1 MDDSPLAAPSLRQTR
16 TNMSH
21 ANNGRRR
28 VSHIRRQDPICHIQ
42 QGVAGLILDYNTPFC
57 ADILNAPKEPKVK
70 PPAIDT
76 YDGTSDL
83 DVHLLAYRHH
93 MYVQGT
99 TETTWCKYFPA
110 TLKGI
115 ASKWFEK
122 IPAGTINTYAELEM
136 LFFARFMAYKEEKQT
151 SMHLGRIQQG
161 KDASLRSYVRRFN
174 LESGQIPD
182 LPDGVAFDNF
192 FRGLKKGS
200 FKFDLVTKSVRTME
214 DALDEAESFIHATEI
229 CSVPKESKGME
240 ASYHPQRKDK
250 SDKKTNRPN
259 GTWAIEKKGYQ
270 ANSSPGQKRGRP
282 YDKEKFEYNTDLYTI
297 LLDVSNRY
305 EIDHCK
311 SLRRAIDGL
320 AAKGFIKSYLSKNT
334 GGNSK
339 KFYKKSKSPSYRR
352 DDNDTDPE
360 YVAVISGGLAAEGP
374 MMRGKKDYA
383 SRLGQ
388 VILSGKAPIDHFP
401 KVEICEAD
409 RGKITTPHDDPLVI
423 ELKVAN
429 LKVRSILVDTGSSSD
444 IISSAYLNRLEH
456 DPKTIEKI
464 HYPIIG
470 FGGGIIHPQGII
482 TLPLR
487 DLTAY
492 NIILGRPTLN
502 RVKAV
507 VVTHLML
514 MKYVCDK
521 GQVGTIHG
529 DQQLARDCYLTTLSP
544 EAWGGRKTNEG
555 KSGSK
560 RKLDETED
568 KIKKETF
575 TIATSHGD

>member
-1 MDDSPLAAPSLRQTR
+1 
-16 TNMSH
+16 
-21 ANNGRRR
+21 
-28 VSHIRRQDPICHIQ
+28 
-42 QGVAGLILDYNTPFC
+42 
-57 ADILNAPKEPKVK
+57 
-70 PPAIDT
+70 
-76 YDGTSDL
+76 
-83 DVHLLAYRHH
+83 
-93 MYVQGT
+93 
-99 TETTWCKYFPA
+99 
-110 TLKGI
+110 
-115 ASKWFEK
+115 
-122 IPAGTINTYAELEM
+122 
-136 LFFARFMAYKEEKQT
+136 MAYKEEKKT
-151 SMHLGRIQQG
+151 SMHLGRMQQG
-161 KDASLRSYVRRFN
+161 KDESLRSYVRRFN

-200 FKFDLVTKSVRTME
+200 FKFDLVKKSGT
-214 DALDEAESFIHATEI
+214 
-229 CSVPKESKGME
+229 E
-240 ASYHPQRKDK
+240 ASDHPRRKDK

-282 YDKEKFEYNTDLYTI
+282 YDKEKFEYTTDLYTI

-305 EIDHCK
+305 EIDRPFPMKSPVETRDSSLYCKLHCDVGHDTKDCK
-311 SLRRAIDGL
+311 SLRRALDGL
-320 AAKGFIKSYLSKNT
+320 AAKGFLKSYLSTNT
-334 GGNSK
+334 GGNGK
-339 KFYKKSKSPSYRR
+339 KIYKKSKSPSYRR
-352 DDNDTDPE
+352 DDNDTNPE
-360 YVAVISGGLAAEGP
+360 YVAVISGGLAAGGP
-374 MMRGKKDYA
+374 TMRGKKDYA
-383 SRLGQ
+383 SRLAQ
-388 VILSGKAPIDHFP
+388 VMLSGKAPLDHFP
-401 KVEICEAD
+401 NVEICEAD
-409 RGKITTPHDDPLVI
+409 RGKIATPHDDPLVI

-444 IISSAYLNRLEH
+444 IISPACLNRLEH

-487 DLTAY
+487 VGGRHQRRNLNARFLIVKDLLAY

-502 RVKAV
+502 QAKEV

-544 EAWGGRKTNEG
+544 EAWGGSKTNEG

-560 RKLDETED
+560 RKLDETKD
-568 KIKKETF
+568 KVKKETF
-575 TIATSHGD
+575 TIATSHMETRRPEPIGGHYEIVLEEARPERTVPVGLSPDDQLGAKLVTLLRESQDIFAFTVEEMPGIDPSIAVHKLNVDDSLKHVRQKKRNHGEARN